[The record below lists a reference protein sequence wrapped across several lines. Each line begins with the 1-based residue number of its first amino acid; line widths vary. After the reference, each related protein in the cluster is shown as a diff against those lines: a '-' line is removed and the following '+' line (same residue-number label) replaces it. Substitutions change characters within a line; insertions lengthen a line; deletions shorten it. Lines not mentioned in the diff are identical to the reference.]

1 MCPPTRNG
9 VADVGRRLDDD
20 DLGGLDGAAAAA
32 AAGRDHLP
40 DVVDDATSVGLH
52 HKPH

>member
-32 AAGRDHLP
+32 AGRDLLP
-40 DVVDDATSVGLH
+40 DVVDDDATSVGLH

>member
-9 VADVGRRLDDD
+9 VADVGRLDDD

-32 AAGRDHLP
+32 AGRDLP